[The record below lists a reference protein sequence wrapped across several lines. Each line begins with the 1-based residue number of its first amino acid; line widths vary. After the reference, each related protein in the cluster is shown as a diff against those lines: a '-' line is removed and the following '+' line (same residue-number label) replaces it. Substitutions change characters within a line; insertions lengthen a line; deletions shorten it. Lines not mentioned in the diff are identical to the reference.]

1 MKFIKVLWFDLK
13 NGYFKGVSCYI
24 FPLFIAIIGFFELHR
39 RIAIWGTEVALGD
52 YWMYLYGGMKEYIPT
67 TGNPFQFPTMWIAVF
82 LFSSFAVLNYPMK
95 DLQNMGT
102 QILVHVQGRT
112 KCFIYRFVSWNY
124 FIGISDSMYLFSR
137 TTLV

>member
-52 YWMYLYGGMKEYIPT
+52 YWMYLYGSIW
-67 TGNPFQFPTMWIAVF
+67 NCA
-82 LFSSFAVLNYPMK
+82 
-95 DLQNMGT
+95 
-102 QILVHVQGRT
+102 T
-112 KCFIYRFVSWNY
+112 KV
-124 FIGISDSMYLFSR
+124 GSR
-137 TTLV
+137 TYPVFVVAICTCDYRLYL

>member
-82 LFSSFAVLNYPMK
+82 LFSYKTWEHRFWYMFK
-95 DLQNMGT
+95 DEQNGGYQNVCGM
-102 QILVHVQGRT
+102 
-112 KCFIYRFVSWNY
+112 F
-124 FIGISDSMYLFSR
+124 YLPFCIME
-137 TTLV
+137 LFYWY

>member
-52 YWMYLYGGMKEYIPT
+52 YWMYLYGGLQVIRF
-67 TGNPFQFPTMWIAVF
+67 NFQLCGL
-82 LFSSFAVLNYPMK
+82 LFFC
-95 DLQNMGT
+95 
-102 QILVHVQGRT
+102 LVRL
-112 KCFIYRFVSWNY
+112 
-124 FIGISDSMYLFSR
+124 LF
-137 TTLV
+137 